1 MSTFSW
7 VLIAVAF
14 LPAVGSIATA
24 QQPVQLDSGT
34 RVRLTSLRLPAD
46 QQIVRIIST
55 ANDTVV
61 FRSERYP
68 VTRSLALSEISAV
81 DVSLGQRRRTLRG
94 AGIGL
99 AAGATIGAVAGY
111 ATYEPCNGWCFFG
124 PSSPEGAAA
133 WGGAAGGVLGL
144 VAGTTIGFLM
154 KSEKWQRVQSNTSIA
169 ITPTRGG
176 AAL

>member
-1 MSTFSW
+1 MRSRSSIL
-7 VLIAVAF
+7 VGLAF
-14 LPAVGSIATA
+14 ISAVGSNVVA
-24 QQPVQLDSGT
+24 QTPARLESGA
-34 RVRLTSLRLPAD
+34 RARLVTPSLPAG
-46 QQIVRIIST
+46 QQIVQIEAT